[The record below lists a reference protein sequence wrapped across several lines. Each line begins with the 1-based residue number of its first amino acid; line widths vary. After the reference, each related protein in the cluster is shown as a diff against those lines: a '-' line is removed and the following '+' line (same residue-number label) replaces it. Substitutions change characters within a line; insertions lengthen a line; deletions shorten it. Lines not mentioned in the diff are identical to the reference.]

1 MAALLCVCLPE
12 YCGFSVSLSRDVFQD
27 NHLSETFERRQHRE
41 TARGRPIAF
50 HYVVSVNWGWLRR
63 CDFAFRRTG

>member
-41 TARGRPIAF
+41 TARLHRVPLCR
-50 HYVVSVNWGWLRR
+50 LRELGL
-63 CDFAFRRTG
+63 AAPL

>member
-27 NHLSETFERRQHRE
+27 NHLSETFERR
-41 TARGRPIAF
+41 
-50 HYVVSVNWGWLRR
+50 
-63 CDFAFRRTG
+63 

>member
-41 TARGRPIAF
+41 TARGRPVRSIMSSA
-50 HYVVSVNWGWLRR
+50 
-63 CDFAFRRTG
+63 